1 MNENLDSRRSAAL
14 KKLAEHLTA
23 LKDEGG
29 SMLPM
34 ESDMLS
40 LIVSGTLNGENLAK
54 RYPDFYKKM
63 LENAELRQA
72 FLDALESLEAEP
84 GELTPI
90 PAPETRLDFLTSQQ
104 QSTPKVSITDD
115 EKWGIH
121 WQRSLEQL
129 RAIFSPPELAYRAE
143 QSLIEEPWFTL
154 LRDEV
159 TVSGSAYTIILDCTA
174 AEDEENTL
182 AVYVS
187 LAVTPGI
194 SREPAKFPLRAR
206 LTWGEYQQDI
216 LIPAEGRVRYPN
228 ILFDTIFDPALENLK
243 AGLSLTLE
251 TASETP

>member
-23 LKDEGG
+23 LKEEGR
-29 SMLPM
+29 SILPM

-40 LIVSGTLNGENLAK
+40 LIISGTLNGENLAK
-54 RYPDFYKKM
+54 RYPDFHKKM

-72 FLDALESLEAEP
+72 FLDALEILEAEP

-90 PAPETRLDFLTSQQ
+90 PAPETRLDFLTSQP
-104 QSTPKVSITDD
+104 SAPKITVLD
-115 EKWGIH
+115 EKQWSLN

-129 RAIFSPPELAYRAE
+129 QAIFSPPELAYRAG

-159 TVSGSAYTIILDCTA
+159 TVSGSAYTIILDCTPV
-174 AEDEENTL
+174 EDEENTL

-206 LTWGEYQQDI
+206 LIWGEYQQDV
-216 LIPAEGRVRYPN
+216 LIPAEGRVRFPN

-251 TASETP
+251 TAFETL

>member
-23 LKDEGG
+23 LKDEGR
-29 SMLPM
+29 SILPM

-40 LIVSGTLNGENLAK
+40 LIVNGTLNGENLAK

-72 FLDALESLEAEP
+72 FLDALGILEAEP

-90 PAPETRLDFLTSQQ
+90 PAPETRLDFLTSQP
-104 QSTPKVSITDD
+104 SAHKMTIVD
-115 EKWGIH
+115 EKRWSLN

-129 RAIFSPPELAYRAE
+129 QAIFSPPELAYRAE
-143 QSLIEEPWFTL
+143 QSLIEELWFTL

-182 AVYVS
+182 AVYLS

-206 LTWGEYQQDI
+206 LTWGEYQQDV
-216 LIPAEGRVRYPN
+216 LIHEEGRVRFPN

-251 TASETP
+251 IASETL